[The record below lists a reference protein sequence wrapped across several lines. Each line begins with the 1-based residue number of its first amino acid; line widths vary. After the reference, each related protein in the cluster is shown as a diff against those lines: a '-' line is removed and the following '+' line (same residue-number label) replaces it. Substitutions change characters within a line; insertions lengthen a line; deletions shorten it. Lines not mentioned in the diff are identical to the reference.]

1 MHEEER
7 RWHRSI
13 FWCASGFN
21 LHQSVEAVMVHLLLT
36 RGVESSLKVKCFLSL
51 LCAVLC
57 LEAESR
63 SLAPLAFAGG
73 FGGGNG
79 GSKNKKVKRKQPKG
93 GLSEIST
100 SSLPTKST
108 EAKDSGPQLDKWGL
122 PVATV
127 DDLFPPMP
135 PGTELIPIDTSKKY
149 SLTDIQSRLKEYI
162 DLGLDR
168 YFDDGGTEKDS
179 KGREPMQLR
188 LLHQSPPVLA
198 IDNFLTQEECANIKD
213 TVDGA
218 YQVNSAT
225 FPGALSTRTSTS
237 WFCNYSEVP
246 MLLAKANHL
255 LNIPLQTMEEPQIVR
270 YRKGQQFSWHYDEV
284 PAPQLTNGGQRLA
297 TILVYLN
304 DIHSG
309 GGTVFRDLESQGSPL
324 TVQPKRGSALL
335 FFPAARDGRPDDRT
349 LHKGEIMDGDDEK
362 WIVQMWIH
370 ERAYHAVLPPGNS
383 HEAARDIVEE
393 TSHNLRYTF

>member
-1 MHEEER
+1 
-7 RWHRSI
+7 
-13 FWCASGFN
+13 
-21 LHQSVEAVMVHLLLT
+21 MVHSGIT
-36 RGVESSLKVKCFLSL
+36 RGDKPSLKANYFLSL
-51 LCAVLC
+51 LCAVSC
-57 LEAESR
+57 LEVESR

-79 GSKNKKVKRKQPKG
+79 GSKNKTVKRKHPKG
-93 GLSEIST
+93 GMSEVST
-100 SSLPTKST
+100 SSPSTKSA

-122 PVATV
+122 PFATV

-135 PGTELIPIDTSKKY
+135 PGTEFIPIDASKKY
-149 SLTDIQSRLKEYI
+149 SLNDIQNRLKDHI
-162 DLGLDR
+162 DLELDR
-168 YFDDGGTEKDS
+168 YFDGDGTEKDS

-198 IDNFLTQEECANIKD
+198 IDNFFTLEECASIKD

-218 YQVNSAT
+218 YQVNSGT

-246 MLLAKANHL
+246 TLLAKANHL

-270 YRKGQQFSWHYDEV
+270 YRKGQQFSWHYDEI

-324 TVQPKRGSALL
+324 TMQPKRGSALL
-335 FFPAARDGRPDDRT
+335 FFPASLDGRPDDRT

-370 ERAYHAVLPPGNS
+370 ERPYQAALPPGNS
-383 HEAARDIVEE
+383 HEAARNIMEE
-393 TSHNLRYTF
+393 TSRYLGYTF